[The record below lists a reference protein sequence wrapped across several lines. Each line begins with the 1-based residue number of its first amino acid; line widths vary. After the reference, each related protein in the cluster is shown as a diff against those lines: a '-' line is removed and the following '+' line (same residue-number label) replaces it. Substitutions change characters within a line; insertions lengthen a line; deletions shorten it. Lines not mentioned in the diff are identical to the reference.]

1 MKKRGQIDERVNPLT
16 VLSKLKSD
24 YNILKYGTN
33 LPKEI
38 EIIKQA
44 KLDTELKKAQ
54 VKLAKQ
60 GKLPAAADD
69 TAKAATG
76 AIDDV
81 KPKSAFSKAA
91 DAIKYP
97 FQNKL
102 KTAAGATA
110 ATTGYEYLKD
120 PDAPIGTL
128 VGRGVKD
135 VVDVGTW
142 AGEKALKFGGDVVR
156 GYTGADTQV
165 ADKDKQTKD
174 TKEPQAARPSDIEIQ
189 PMPTRGIGFDQ
200 LRENPAYQKVLS
212 KYDSFLKEDINDAF
226 MDAIK
231 GAESGGRNIKNLA
244 GSTAYGHYQFIEKTA
259 KDMAKDPRNRN
270 TPIYGKSWE
279 EFKQDPKLQRE
290 FMKVAT
296 QDYKNTLAANKIPVT
311 GGTMY
316 MAHHFGPSKAVKMYQ
331 AGPNAKMSD
340 FYPEYI
346 KNRRG
351 ENVPNPV
358 YTKNPALKPN
368 QTVQY
373 THDRLDNLMAKK
385 DKTNT
390 LATIDKKQLWS
401 GGTTVAQNVPST
413 TSIKPTVPSTTSI
426 KPAVPTGTD
435 QPAVG
440 AAEPT
445 AVPTQVAAADSY
457 KDVPIGGLPK
467 FDWEAFRQAARSGED
482 VSKNTER
489 FNIPAT
495 KPVALSEK
503 YKQFKLQEQQ
513 VQTKGEVNWDRA
525 SKDYYD
531 MREKKLGKTASQL
544 ASASQGQFATRA
556 DRLDQAKVDAALGPG
571 FKAGSREANL
581 ALLQKFR
588 GQQPQPVQPAQ
599 PDQSGQGGKPGPTPS
614 PAVPAARGAE
624 NLTPYTTAAD
634 VTGTAGLAAAAGQFL
649 PKVGGVVAK
658 AVPGLNVAYQGAD
671 ALRRASIGD
680 TTGSAISAAGA
691 VPVLGIPAIAAQAV
705 RDKFRTGSFFPS
717 DEELKTAVDRDRGV
731 APTPAATPAPQAA
744 TPQVKEGIKMNK
756 KQLKKRLEKLEET
769 KSQVLQGM
777 HDRAIAEGKFD
788 AAARFAKMLRGLGGG
803 AEALPASTIRKGGQ
817 TFDKV
822 RGVDSELKYVNRA
835 SPTDI
840 KSLDDIK
847 NIGTKPPA
855 VWRKGGDAGA
865 TTTATKAAGAADDVA
880 AAAAKGGKPL
890 GRGTTA
896 ALAALG
902 GGAVGLGL
910 GMMGKDDKPQPD
922 PTPTPPVPPGPG
934 PAPRPTPPKPTPDK
948 PEKDDPFDLRPVK
961 PSVDDTPGS
970 EDWLRRR
977 VNQPTTTTDTT
988 KPTDDANDLADKYG
1002 ADSYVAQAMKEDL
1015 DDIKWLAGLSKK

>member
-1 MKKRGQIDERVNPLT
+1 MKKRGQVDEVVNPLT
-16 VLSKLKSD
+16 ALSKLKNA
-24 YNILKYGTN
+24 YQTYKYGTT

-38 EIIKQA
+38 EAIKQA
-44 KLDTELKKAQ
+44 RLDTELKKAQ

-81 KPKSAFSKAA
+81 KPKSAFGKAA
-91 DAIKYP
+91 DIVKYP

-142 AGEKALKFGGDVVR
+142 AGEKALKFGGDLVR

-189 PMPTRGIGFDQ
+189 PLPTRGIGFDQ
-200 LRENPAYQKVLS
+200 LRESPAYNKVLD
-212 KYDSFLKEDINDAF
+212 KYNKFLSENVITADDLAF
-226 MDAIK
+226 IPDPNVRKAVMAKISR
-231 GAESGGRNIKNLA
+231 ESGGRNVGEFSYRSTPNDRIREKLPQLRKYSDAELNALKQDDRKFFD
-244 GSTAYGHYQFIEKTA
+244 TAYAKYGGYQYRGRGPIQITGKSNYARLDKDLGLKGALVKDPDLLLKDPAIA
-259 KDMAKDPRNRN
+259 KAASLQYLKNAGLDKYQAKDPRDAAQ
-270 TPIYGKSWE
+270 TVIQKIGGAAYAPGT
-279 EFKQDPKLQRE
+279 KLGTKE
-290 FMKVAT
+290 LSAVEKLMPTAGT
-296 QDYKNTLAANKIPVT
+296 TGIAIAAGSTDQK
-311 GGTMY
+311 
-316 MAHHFGPSKAVKMYQ
+316 
-331 AGPNAKMSD
+331 
-340 FYPEYI
+340 
-346 KNRRG
+346 
-351 ENVPNPV
+351 
-358 YTKNPALKPN
+358 LKP
-368 QTVQY
+368 
-373 THDRLDNLMAKK
+373 
-385 DKTNT
+385 
-390 LATIDKKQLWS
+390 
-401 GGTTVAQNVPST
+401 VA
-413 TSIKPTVPSTTSI
+413 
-426 KPAVPTGTD
+426 PTGID
-435 QPAVG
+435 QSAAITTEPA
-440 AAEPT
+440 AAPR
-445 AVPTQVAAADSY
+445 QVAAADAY

-467 FDWEAFRQAARSGED
+467 FDWEGFRQAARSGED

-489 FNIPAT
+489 FNIPST
-495 KPVALSEK
+495 KPATLSEK
-503 YKQFKLQEQQ
+503 YKQFKL
-513 VQTKGEVNWDRA
+513 
-525 SKDYYD
+525 
-531 MREKKLGKTASQL
+531 REAATRQGAVGAELAKTSG
-544 ASASQGQFATRA
+544 GQFSTRA

-571 FKAGSREANL
+571 FKAGSKEANMAL
-581 ALLQKFR
+581 AQKFR
-588 GQQPQPVQPAQ
+588 GSEPQSA
-599 PDQSGQGGKPGPTPS
+599 QGGRPTHTPS

-634 VTGTAGLAAAAGQFL
+634 VAGTAGLAAAAGQFL

-922 PTPTPPVPPGPG
+922 PTPTPTPPVPPGPG